1 MNIFTRI
8 AAAAQER
15 LALAALAAQQ
25 SMTQTAP
32 SSWWL
37 PHSAP
42 DARRFK
48 RVLNRTMGHR
58 QAKRNRMSA
67 LRNAV

>member
-8 AAAAQER
+8 AAAAKER
-15 LALAALAAQQ
+15 LALTALAAQQ
-25 SMTQTAP
+25 SMAQTP
-32 SSWWL
+32 DSWWL

-48 RVLNRTMGHR
+48 RILNRTMGHR
-58 QAKRNRMSA
+58 QAKRNRMAA
-67 LRNAV
+67 LRNAA